1 MWRGSRWV
9 RVQEERVLGRW
20 GAGLGQLLL
29 GWVLWRLW
37 LLVRT
42 HSRLAWR
49 AALLWLAV
57 VAGLQGLGWWRLQLA
72 QRSESAGARLTVF
85 VLQPAIPTRRKFD
98 WDQQQALLL
107 RLDGA
112 LAQAEALQ
120 VQALVLP
127 EGALPL
133 GQDLPRRSD
142 VQVLSGGFR
151 LVGERLRSAL
161 LLFPP
166 GAQQASQALDKHR
179 LVPLGEWIP
188 GGELFAWAG
197 LSAVGGVSP
206 GAPSRLLPRPAVAG
220 ERVGCWPAPTS
231 TPTPC
236 CCSGSS
242 RRWPSC
248 GRWSPIVGW

>member
-1 MWRGSRWV
+1 MVIRDRLWGLAEVLLARGPLFWIG
-9 RVQEERVLGRW
+9 LGSAALPGDRPLAAW
-20 GAGLGQLLL
+20 GAWVGAGGLAVVQLML
-29 GWVLWRLW
+29 GWGLWRLW
-37 LLVRT
+37 LLVRKR
-42 HSRLAWR
+42 SRLAWR
-49 AALLWLAV
+49 TALLWLAAV
-57 VAGLQGLGWWRLQLA
+57 VALQGLGWWRLQLA
-72 QRSESAGARLTVF
+72 QRPESAAAPATVL

-98 WDQQQALLL
+98 WDQQQALLR

-133 GQDLPRRSD
+133 GQGLPRAAG

-166 GAQQASQALDKHR
+166 GAQEASQALDKHR

-188 GGELFAWAG
+188 GGELFARAG
-197 LSAVGGVSP
+197 PPGVGGISP
-206 GAPSRLLPRPAVAG
+206 GPASRPAPRPEGA
-220 ERVGCWPAPTS
+220 T
-231 TPTPC
+231 
-236 CCSGSS
+236 
-242 RRWPSC
+242 
-248 GRWSPIVGW
+248 GRGTCP